1 MKAISACK
9 EKIKRFIEWFDPW
22 HQSFFYLPWNFWSI
36 LLMVGLDVW
45 LVSHK
50 SSNLASHLYFVI
62 FSVGMGVENFFVYG
76 TKTFLYLIIFFVTLF
91 GKFVWMGSN
100 RTVDH
105 FFVELDDTI
114 NYMNSLYSADS
125 VFLFCC
131 RLMWIVILLLLY
143 RRALH
148 RNGGQLFGAP
158 FLFVLSSCC
167 LWWSINASSPIVKM
181 LLIALSGFFLFVI
194 LWSVW
199 DSFWHSEE
207 HLEENMKRHE
217 EI

>member
-1 MKAISACK
+1 
-9 EKIKRFIEWFDPW
+9 
-22 HQSFFYLPWNFWSI
+22 
-36 LLMVGLDVW
+36 MVGLDVW
-45 LVSHK
+45 LVNPK
-50 SSNLASHLYFVI
+50 SSNLAFHLYFVI
-62 FSVGMGVENFFVYG
+62 FSVGMAVEKFFVYG

-91 GKFVWMGSN
+91 GKFVRTGSY
-100 RTVDH
+100 RIVDY
-105 FFVELDDTI
+105 FFVFREDKISYVNFLS
-114 NYMNSLYSADS
+114 SLDS
-125 VFLFCC
+125 VLLFCC

-148 RNGGQLFGAP
+148 RNGGRLFGAP